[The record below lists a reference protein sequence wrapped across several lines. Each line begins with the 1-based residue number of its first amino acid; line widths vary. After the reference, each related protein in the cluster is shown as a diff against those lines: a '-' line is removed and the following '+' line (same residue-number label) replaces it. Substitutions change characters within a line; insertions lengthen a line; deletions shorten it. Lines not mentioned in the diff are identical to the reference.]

1 MTFKFCPECGLKL
14 DREYKFCPE
23 CGYKLSAES
32 APTSIG
38 FFETETTFADDLGE
52 LENAFSAQLESEKSA
67 IEDYQTELLKA
78 QAYCMRNK
86 FLQARNIYEQ
96 LLELD
101 PEDIVAHVG
110 VLKTYSK
117 NLTEYNEDEAEL
129 KFKFL
134 NKLKSKAELIKTCPE
149 LENFYKV
156 KEQYFIDKE
165 NARLNALREE
175 EYQKARENFKKQ
187 TYAKDVAFNEIR
199 LGAYPQ
205 SLMKE
210 DVKILFEQ
218 PDPQNGY
225 FVGTDYNY
233 YKEYNGK
240 YFMIEPVIWGKL
252 NQYNISYYSFKI
264 LGYTTFG
271 GKDYE
276 DSNLKKVLA
285 ELLEDIKPEKE
296 LLREVK
302 YSNPYPESA
311 DEKIIDHSYAHY
323 KYAGNG
329 YTYQKDKSKVYTG
342 YIFPLQI
349 ADVEDSYVSVTDSK
363 RGYTD
368 YALEQY
374 RLLTKNCT
382 LNSASSKYW
391 TRTVPPSGFV
401 YMGDLN
407 KRMYKYDKLYAK
419 ESMRE
424 SENCIAGVRPMINID
439 YNRLISAAKEK
450 KNGF

>member
-78 QAYCMRNK
+78 QTYCMRNK

-117 NLTEYNEDEAEL
+117 NLTEYNEDETEL

-187 TYAKDVAFNEIR
+187 TYAREMGISEIR
-199 LGAYPQ
+199 LGTYPQ
-205 SLMKE
+205 SLMKP
-210 DVKILFEQ
+210 DVEILVDQ

-225 FVGTDYNY
+225 YVGTDYNY
-233 YKEYNGK
+233 YKEFNGK
-240 YFMIEPVIWGKL
+240 YFMIEPIIWCKFGGIPL
-252 NQYNISYYSFKI
+252 VHLAYYSLKI

-276 DSNLKKVLA
+276 NSNLKKVLA
-285 ELLEDIKPEKE
+285 ELLEESNPKKE
-296 LLREVK
+296 FLREIK
-302 YSNPYPESA
+302 YSNPYPESGE
-311 DEKIIDHSYAHY
+311 EKIMDYSHGHY
-323 KYAGNG
+323 KYAENG
-329 YTYQKDKSKVYTG
+329 YRYQKDSSKIYKG
-342 YIFPLQI
+342 YILPLQI
-349 ADVEDSYVSVTDSK
+349 ADVEDHVYVTDSK

-374 RLLTKNCT
+374 RVLTKNFT
-382 LNSASSKYW
+382 FKGASTRYW
-391 TRTVPPSGFV
+391 TRTVF
-401 YMGDLN
+401 N
-407 KRMYKYDKLYAK
+407 F
-419 ESMRE
+419 
-424 SENCIAGVRPMINID
+424 
-439 YNRLISAAKEK
+439 ISHVVVV
-450 KNGF
+450 